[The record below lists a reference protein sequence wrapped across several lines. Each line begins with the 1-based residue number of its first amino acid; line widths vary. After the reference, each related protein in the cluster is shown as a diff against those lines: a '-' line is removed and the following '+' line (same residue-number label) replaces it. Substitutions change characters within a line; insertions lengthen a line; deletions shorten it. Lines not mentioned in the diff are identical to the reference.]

1 MNGLEK
7 YWYRISLPHVLL
19 WPLSL
24 VFLTISTVRR
34 YLYHSGILHSD
45 KLAAPVIIVGNISV
59 GGTGKTPFTLW
70 LAQQLLDAGW
80 HPAIISRGYTKS
92 KQKRAD
98 IPRAVNINDSPDV
111 VGDEPL
117 LMVQRDICPVW
128 IGRNRVVTGR
138 ALLQAFPEC
147 DVILSDDG
155 LQHYRLQ
162 RDIEIVL
169 VDGQRGFGNRLLLP
183 AGPLREPISR
193 LKSADIVVVN
203 GGAVISGEYAMQ
215 LEGSK
220 FYNLLNPNIIQSA
233 NAFAGQQVHVIAGI
247 GHPERFFSHIE
258 HLGINA
264 QNHAFPDH
272 YCYKEADITSINA
285 DAILMTEK
293 DAVKCASF
301 ATEQY
306 WVLRVDAKIDPALA
320 QLIIEKIKK

>member
-34 YLYHSGILHSD
+34 YFYRSGILRSD
-45 KLAAPVIIVGNISV
+45 KLPVPVIIVGNISV

-70 LAQQLLDAGW
+70 LAQHLLDAGW

-98 IPRAVNINDSPDV
+98 IPCAVDVNDSPDV

-128 IGRNRVVTGR
+128 IGRNRVNACR
-138 ALLQAFPEC
+138 ALLQEHPEC

-193 LKSADIVVVN
+193 LKSADFVVVN
-203 GGAVISGEYAMQ
+203 GGATIAGEYAMQ

-233 NAFAGQQVHVIAGI
+233 NDFAGQQVHAIAGI
-247 GHPERFFSHIE
+247 GHPERFFSHVKN
-258 HLGINA
+258 LGINA
-264 QNHAFPDH
+264 ESHAFPDH
-272 YCYKEADITSINA
+272 YSYKEADIAFINA

-293 DAVKCASF
+293 DAVKCVSF

-306 WVLRVDAKIDPALA
+306 WVLRVDAQIDPALA